1 MFFCKINYS
10 QLPAE
15 VLTIC
20 KLQKNITIMKK
31 KKKMAYLGFD
41 QHEVSTHSA
50 CELHVNGL
58 PAPIY
63 MWAPLCSVL
72 ST

>member
-1 MFFCKINYS
+1 
-10 QLPAE
+10 
-15 VLTIC
+15 
-20 KLQKNITIMKK
+20 
-31 KKKMAYLGFD
+31 MAYLGFD
-41 QHEVSTHSA
+41 QREVSTHSA

-72 ST
+72 PT